1 MEKLELQKIA
11 NEVRKDIV
19 TAVHAAKAGHPGG
32 SLSAADLFT
41 YLYFEEMNVDP
52 KDPKKA
58 DRDRFVLSKGH
69 TAPGLY
75 SVLAERGYFPKED
88 LKTLRHLGSYL
99 QGHPD
104 MKHIPGVDMS
114 SGSLGQGIS
123 AAVGMALSAKLSNE
137 SYRVYTLLGD
147 GEIQEGQVWEAAMF
161 AGFRKLDN
169 LVVVVDNKFLVRDKI
184 TLKVTGLGSS
194 GEGVGKTDGFTVF
207 AHGALADETVEVE
220 LEQVKKN
227 YASGKVTAILEASP
241 ERVEPLCPVYEACGG
256 CQLQHLNY
264 TGQLKAKEQQVR
276 DALFR
281 IGHLQEVKVLPIIG
295 EEDPWHYRNKMQ
307 FPVAFENGI
316 LEIGCYAAATH
327 KVVGVENC
335 LIQKQ
340 RNNDIIAVVRQWM
353 RQYEISAYDEK
364 TGKGVVRHVMGRVGV
379 NTGEVMAVI
388 ITAGYDIP
396 HGKELVKMLRDAV
409 PGLKSVVQNINKK
422 QTNIVMGN
430 KTRLLYGKTT
440 IKDRLGTLK
449 FNISAQSFFQVNS
462 AQAEKLYNKAIEFAA
477 LSGGETVVDC
487 YCGTGTISLY
497 LAKHAQKVYGI
508 EIIASAIE
516 DAKRNAEDN
525 RCDNAEFILGDAAVK
540 MQELVEQG
548 VRPEVV
554 LLDPPRAGCEEK
566 VLAAIAQVMPQ
577 RIVYVSCNPASL
589 ARDLAYL
596 EQNGYQAEV
605 AQPVDMFPMTHHVE
619 TVVLMT
625 RIKK

>member
-1 MEKLELQKIA
+1 
-11 NEVRKDIV
+11 
-19 TAVHAAKAGHPGG
+19 
-32 SLSAADLFT
+32 
-41 YLYFEEMNVDP
+41 
-52 KDPKKA
+52 
-58 DRDRFVLSKGH
+58 
-69 TAPGLY
+69 
-75 SVLAERGYFPKED
+75 
-88 LKTLRHLGSYL
+88 
-99 QGHPD
+99 
-104 MKHIPGVDMS
+104 MS
-114 SGSLGQGIS
+114 
-123 AAVGMALSAKLSNE
+123 
-137 SYRVYTLLGD
+137 
-147 GEIQEGQVWEAAMF
+147 
-161 AGFRKLDN
+161 
-169 LVVVVDNKFLVRDKI
+169 VDNKFLVRDKI

-388 ITAGYDIP
+388 IAAGYDIP

-422 QTNIVMGN
+422 RVVRTFDFLPLEHVRYQP
-430 KTRLLYGKTT
+430 RLAH
-440 IKDRLGTLK
+440 
-449 FNISAQSFFQVNS
+449 SA
-462 AQAEKLYNKAIEFAA
+462 
-477 LSGGETVVDC
+477 
-487 YCGTGTISLY
+487 
-497 LAKHAQKVYGI
+497 
-508 EIIASAIE
+508 
-516 DAKRNAEDN
+516 R
-525 RCDNAEFILGDAAVK
+525 R
-540 MQELVEQG
+540 
-548 VRPEVV
+548 
-554 LLDPPRAGCEEK
+554 
-566 VLAAIAQVMPQ
+566 
-577 RIVYVSCNPASL
+577 
-589 ARDLAYL
+589 
-596 EQNGYQAEV
+596 EQNHII
-605 AQPVDMFPMTHHVE
+605 PVHQ
-619 TVVLMT
+619 
-625 RIKK
+625 

>member
-1 MEKLELQKIA
+1 
-11 NEVRKDIV
+11 
-19 TAVHAAKAGHPGG
+19 
-32 SLSAADLFT
+32 
-41 YLYFEEMNVDP
+41 
-52 KDPKKA
+52 
-58 DRDRFVLSKGH
+58 
-69 TAPGLY
+69 
-75 SVLAERGYFPKED
+75 
-88 LKTLRHLGSYL
+88 
-99 QGHPD
+99 
-104 MKHIPGVDMS
+104 MS
-114 SGSLGQGIS
+114 
-123 AAVGMALSAKLSNE
+123 
-137 SYRVYTLLGD
+137 
-147 GEIQEGQVWEAAMF
+147 
-161 AGFRKLDN
+161 
-169 LVVVVDNKFLVRDKI
+169 VDNKFLVRDKI

-487 YCGTGTISLY
+487 YCGTGTIGL
-497 LAKHAQKVYGI
+497 
-508 EIIASAIE
+508 IAARN
-516 DAKRNAEDN
+516 AKRVIGVELNKDAVKDARINAKENGIKNAEIY
-525 RCDNAEFILGDAAVK
+525 AGDAGRFMVDMASK
-540 MQELVEQG
+540 NQKAD
-548 VRPEVV
+548 VV
-554 LLDPPRAGCEEK
+554 FMDPPRAGSDEK
-566 VLAAIAQVMPQ
+566 FMASAVKMGPEK
-577 RIVYVSCNPASL
+577 IVYISCNPETL
-589 ARDLAYL
+589 ARDLKYL
-596 EQNGYQAEV
+596 TGNGYQAMKI
-605 AQPVDMFPMTHHVE
+605 QPVDNFPFCDHIE
-619 TVVLMT
+619 TVVKLV
-625 RIKK
+625 KKR